1 MNGKRVCCF
10 ALAVLFVILCT
21 SCGRT
26 NPTIVEGSADDRPD
40 DVPSVSV
47 TAESFS
53 VIPEQSATTA
63 IQTSSPAGNGSHG
76 LEPEQEDLDL
86 LGNILFWGSFFSRD
100 YDSEK
105 GDILD
110 YIWASGALAIGMEA
124 YGLLREGDNYEHCEY
139 YVGTGRIRGG
149 TDPRG
154 YYATSCYR
162 KIRADVMEYYLENVF
177 HNYSYSQAREKHQ
190 KLYDTGEEVCCYYY
204 EDGWYYFLCEH
215 YGLEDI
221 SARVRKYDAQPNG
234 RYLVTVDLVGMEYGD
249 DGISDSDP
257 ITTLQADAA
266 LTMKDGRRL
275 WTIYSTK
282 ITYQSMSADEEP

>member
-1 MNGKRVCCF
+1 MNGNRVCSLAMALLF
-10 ALAVLFVILCT
+10 AILCT
-21 SCGRT
+21 SCDRT
-26 NPTIVEGSADDRPD
+26 IPTNVEGSADERAD
-40 DVPSVSV
+40 DVSSVSV

-53 VIPEQSATTA
+53 GIPEQSTTTT
-63 IQTSSPAGNGSHG
+63 IQTSTSAANASHG
-76 LEPEQEDLDL
+76 PEPEQEDLDI

-105 GDILD
+105 SDILD
-110 YIWASGALAIGMEA
+110 YIWADGALAIGMEA
-124 YGLLREGDNYEHCEY
+124 CGLLREGENYEHCEY
-139 YVGTGRIRGG
+139 YAGTGRIRGG

-154 YYATSCYR
+154 YYAASCYR

-190 KLYDTGEEVCCYYY
+190 KLNDTGEEICCYYY

-221 SARVRKYDAQPNG
+221 NARVRQYVAQPNG
-234 RYLVTVDLVGMEYGD
+234 RYLVTVDLVGVEYGD
-249 DGISDSDP
+249 DGMFDSDP

-266 LTMKDGRRL
+266 LTIKDGRRL

-282 ITYQSMSADEEP
+282 ITYQSMPADEAP